1 MKIKEMLKKYEGVL
15 SYLFFGVCTTLVNV
29 AVYGLC
35 SKIWGLGTVE
45 STSVAWVLAVI
56 FAYVTNRKWVFKSKA
71 KGTAAIIKE
80 IISFFVCRL
89 MTGALDIAVMY
100 IFVDMLH
107 FEGMVIKIA
116 SNVLVVVVNY
126 IASKFV
132 IFKSGHN

>member
-1 MKIKEMLKKYEGVL
+1 MNIKELLKKYEGVI

-35 SKIWGLGTVE
+35 SKIWRLGTVE
-45 STSVAWVLAVI
+45 STSAAWVLAVI

-71 KGTAAIIKE
+71 RGAAAIVKE
-80 IISFFVCRL
+80 LFSFFVCRL
-89 MTGALDIAVMY
+89 LTGALDIAVMY
-100 IFVDMLH
+100 IFVDKLH
-107 FEGMVIKIA
+107 FEGMIIKLA

-132 IFKSGHN
+132 IFKSGRD